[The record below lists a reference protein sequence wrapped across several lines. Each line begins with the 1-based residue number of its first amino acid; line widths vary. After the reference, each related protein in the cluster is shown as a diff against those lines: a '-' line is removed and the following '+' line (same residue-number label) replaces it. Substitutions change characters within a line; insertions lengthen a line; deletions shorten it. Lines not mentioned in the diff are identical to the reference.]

1 MRSSVADGAKSAKA
15 VFLDRDGVINRDSA
29 DYVKSLA
36 EFSLIPGS
44 VEAIAKLTQAGYE
57 VFVIT
62 NQSGLA
68 RGIIDM
74 AGLEEIHRYMKNA
87 VREAGG
93 EIRGVY
99 FCPHLPDEGC
109 DCRKPSPGL
118 IRKAAEENDLDI
130 SKAVMIGD
138 KGTDIECAQRAG
150 CKGAYLVK
158 TGIRELPGRDRMEEW
173 KILRAVADD
182 LFQAADWLIADEDD
196 DNR

>member
-1 MRSSVADGAKSAKA
+1 MRSFVADRAKSAKA

-74 AGLEEIHRYMKNA
+74 AGLEEIHRYLKNA

-99 FCPHLPDEGC
+99 FCPHHPDDGC

-118 IRKAAEENDLDI
+118 IRKAAEENGLDI
-130 SKAVMIGD
+130 SKTVMIGD
-138 KGTDIECAQRAG
+138 KGDGCRMRAKGGMQGGVLGQNRHRGASRPGPEAGMEDIARSGRRFVPG
-150 CKGAYLVK
+150 CGLA
-158 TGIRELPGRDRMEEW
+158 DR
-173 KILRAVADD
+173 R
-182 LFQAADWLIADEDD
+182 
-196 DNR
+196 